1 MFYDT
6 AKIWVKAGD
15 GGNGVVAFRREKY
28 VPEGG
33 PSGGDGGNG
42 GSIILVADEGLRTL
56 IDFRYQRHHRGER
69 GQHGQGKNMH
79 GSRGENLKLRVPL
92 GTIVRDADTGVLLA
106 DFTEAGQ
113 EIIVAKAGRGGR
125 GNARFTS
132 SSQRLPDFAEKGE
145 PGEERWLQM
154 ELKVLA
160 DVGLIGF
167 PNAGKSTL
175 ISQISAARPKIADYP
190 FTTLVPNLGVVRLE
204 EGRSFVVAD
213 IPGLI
218 EGAHS
223 GAGLGHQFLRHV
235 ERTRLLIH
243 LVDIAGTEGRDPLE
257 DVEVIQKELALYS
270 PQLATRTQILVAN
283 KVDLPEAAENLERL
297 ITRYAS
303 QYEIFAVSALT
314 AKGLKALIGRVAELV
329 DQLEAPEQLRP
340 ESLNGEEKVTRLA
353 EGDGFTIN
361 QEEGVW
367 VVQGKNL
374 ERLCS
379 MTDFNNDAAVR
390 RFQYIMRKIKLDEA
404 LREVGIK
411 AGETVRIRDLEFDWS
426 E

>member
-6 AKIWVKAGD
+6 AKIMVKAGD

-42 GSIILVADEGLRTL
+42 GSIILVADPGLRTL
-56 IDFRYQRHHRGER
+56 IDFRYQRHYRGER

-92 GTIVRDADTGVLLA
+92 GTIIRDADSEELLA
-106 DFTEAGQ
+106 DLTEPGQ
-113 EIIVAKAGRGGR
+113 EVVVAKAGRGGR

-132 SSQRLPDFAEKGE
+132 SIQRLPDFAEKGE
-145 PGEERWLQM
+145 PGEERWLRL

-204 EGRSFVVAD
+204 AGRSFVVAD

-218 EGAHS
+218 EGAHT

-235 ERTRLLIH
+235 ERTRLLLH
-243 LVDIAGTEGRDPLE
+243 LVDIAGTEGRDPLD

-270 PQLATRTQILVAN
+270 PDLATRPQLLVAN
-283 KVDLPEAAENLERL
+283 KTDLPAAAKNLERL
-297 ITRYAS
+297 RAKYGP
-303 QYEIFAVSALT
+303 QHEILAISALT
-314 AKGLKALIGRVAELV
+314 TQGLTALIGRTAELL
-329 DQLEAPEQLRP
+329 DQLEIPEPLKP
-340 ESLNGEEKVTRLA
+340 ESSSGDEKVTRLS
-353 EGDGFTIN
+353 EGDGFTID
-361 QEEGVW
+361 QEDGVW
-367 VVQGKNL
+367 VVRGKNL

-379 MTDFNNDAAVR
+379 MTDFNNDSAVR
-390 RFQYIMRKIKLDEA
+390 RFQYLMRKIKLDDA
-404 LREVGIK
+404 LREAGVK
-411 AGETVRIRDLEFDWS
+411 AGDTVRISDLEFDWAD
-426 E
+426 

>member
-6 AKIWVKAGD
+6 AKIKVQAGD

-42 GSIILVADEGLRTL
+42 GSIILVADPGLRTL
-56 IDFRYQRHHRGER
+56 VDFRYQRHYRGER

-79 GSRGENLKLRVPL
+79 GSRGESLKLRVPL
-92 GTIVRDADTGVLLA
+92 GTVVWDADSGELLA
-106 DFTEAGQ
+106 DLTEPEQ
-113 EIIVAKAGRGGR
+113 EVVVAKAGRGGR

-132 SSQRLPDFAEKGE
+132 SSRRLPDFAEKGE
-145 PGEERWLQM
+145 PGEERWLRL

-190 FTTLVPNLGVVRLE
+190 FTTLTPNLGVVRLE
-204 EGRSFVVAD
+204 AGHSFVVAD

-218 EGAHS
+218 AGAHA

-235 ERTRLLIH
+235 ERTRLLLH
-243 LVDIAGTEGRDPLE
+243 VVDMAGTEGRDPLE
-257 DVEVIQKELALYS
+257 DVAVIQKELALYS
-270 PQLATRTQILVAN
+270 PKLAHRPQILAAN
-283 KVDLPEAAENLERL
+283 KIDLPEAAANLKRL
-297 ITRYAS
+297 TDKYGA
-303 QYEIFAVSALT
+303 QHEIFAVSALT
-314 AKGLKALIGRVAELV
+314 AQGLSALVGRVA
-329 DQLEAPEQLRP
+329 QLLDRMEASEPLQPKATR
-340 ESLNGEEKVTRLA
+340 EEKVTRHSD
-353 EGDGFTIN
+353 GDGFTIER
-361 QEEGVW
+361 EEGLW
-367 VVQGKNL
+367 VVRGKNL

-379 MTDFNNDAAVR
+379 MTDFNNDSAVQ
-390 RFQYIMRKIKLDEA
+390 RFQYLMKKIKLDDA
-404 LREVGIK
+404 LRR
-411 AGETVRIRDLEFDWS
+411 AGVRPGDTVRISDLEFDWAD
-426 E
+426 